1 MNTAPVP
8 PAHPRVSL
16 GADLKRRVP
25 SAIAMGVAA
34 LAATWYGGAPFLL
47 LWLVAALVVWFEWT
61 SVVRAA
67 PQTIV
72 FAAGALSLAGA
83 ALLVATGDARFALG
97 AILPG
102 VIACAIVAR
111 GVAAERSWASAG
123 VVYAALVF
131 LPIVLLRADVAFGLI
146 AVIWVYAVVWLTD
159 IAAYFCGRFIG
170 GPKLMPAVSPSKTWS
185 GAIGGTLFAVAAGC
199 VVVWAAGIPLRPAHG
214 LLALVVSLVSQGGDL
229 FESWVKRRFGRKDA
243 SGIIPGHGGLMDRLD
258 AFIAA
263 SALALAF
270 GAWRGGWNSP
280 ATGLL
285 LW

>member
-8 PAHPRVSL
+8 PAAPRPSL

-25 SAIAMGVAA
+25 SAIAMGLVA

-47 LWLVAALVVWFEWT
+47 LWLVAALVVWFEWS
-61 SVVRAA
+61 SVVRAT

-83 ALLVATGDARFALG
+83 ALLIATAQQAFACA
-97 AILPG
+97 AILAGLAAVALAVKGAAGERGWAAVG
-102 VIACAIVAR
+102 VP
-111 GVAAERSWASAG
+111 
-123 VVYAALVF
+123 YAALVF
-131 LPIVLLRADVAFGLI
+131 VPIVLLRADPAFGLI
-146 AVIWVYAVVWLTD
+146 AVIWIYAVVWLTD
-159 IAAYFCGRFIG
+159 IAAYFSGRFIG
-170 GPKLMPAVSPSKTWS
+170 GPKLLPAVSPSKTWS

-199 VVVWAAGIPLRPAHG
+199 MVIWAAGIPVRPAHA
-214 LLALVVSLVSQGGDL
+214 LLALAVSVFSQAGDL

-263 SALALAF
+263 SALAVAI
-270 GAWRGGWNSP
+270 GAWRGGWTSP
-280 ATGLL
+280 AMGLL